1 MTSGPTV
8 GWRRWFASTGN
19 PPLWRPV
26 VFAVAGA
33 LVGGAFGAVLAPQK
47 GAALAALTGALVAAA
62 GSTGPTK
69 VSSRLASFAAAA
81 GMVTVFTAFA
91 VTGYPWWAAAAMAV
105 VAVLTSC
112 LAAAGPVGAALGML
126 GSFGFVLAVVGTA
139 TVGLVPDVSLLSG
152 ALRVLLGAV
161 GGLLVGVVGG
171 RIRNPRAARGA
182 GPDIPAPWGP
192 MWAALRSFD
201 EHARDGVRRAIP
213 LGIGMFVYQRT
224 LDHDTLWVFLAAFAV
239 LLPTGKTPT
248 RVAAA
253 RVVSTIVGVLLLTV
267 LDRVVGGGVLFTIA
281 VLFLLIGIAYKRTY
295 PLQAG
300 ALSAMGAIL
309 LVAGPTGNLETWAE
323 HRVFDTVLGCAM
335 ALASMYLLWPR
346 DKPDD
351 DTTE

>member
-1 MTSGPTV
+1 M
-8 GWRRWFASTGN
+8 
-19 PPLWRPV
+19 WRPV
-26 VFAVAGA
+26 VYAVAGL
-33 LVGGAFGAVLAPQK
+33 LVGGAFGALLTPEK
-47 GAALAALTGALVAAA
+47 GAVLAALTGALTAAA
-62 GSTGPTK
+62 GSTGPSK
-69 VSSRLASFAAAA
+69 VSLRLASFAAVA
-81 GMVTVFTAFA
+81 GMLTVFTAFA
-91 VTGYPWWAAAAMAV
+91 VTGHPWWAAAAMAA

-112 LAAAGPVGAALGML
+112 VAAAGPGGAALGML

-139 TVGLVPDVSLLSG
+139 TVVLVPDVSLLSA

-161 GGLLVGVVGG
+161 GGLLVAVVGG
-171 RIRNPRAARGA
+171 RIRNPRTARGA

-192 MWAALRSFD
+192 MWASLRSFD
-201 EHARDGVRRAIP
+201 EHPRDGIRRAIP

-267 LDRVVGGGVLFTIA
+267 LDRFIGGAVLFATA
-281 VLFLLIGIAYKRTY
+281 MLFLLIGIAYKRTY

-309 LVAGPTGNLETWAE
+309 LVAGPAGNLETWAG
-323 HRVFDTVLGCAM
+323 HRLLDTVLGCAM
-335 ALASMYLLWPR
+335 ALASMYLLWPK

-351 DTTE
+351 DTTA